1 MYEVLW
7 AHIDIVVVA
16 VKSLSSSVGASPSY
30 QPYEGGISPTL
41 SPSMR
46 SIHASEGL
54 ILFWLIPYP

>member
-41 SPSMR
+41 
-46 SIHASEGL
+46 
-54 ILFWLIPYP
+54 PYLQVCAAYMLPNG